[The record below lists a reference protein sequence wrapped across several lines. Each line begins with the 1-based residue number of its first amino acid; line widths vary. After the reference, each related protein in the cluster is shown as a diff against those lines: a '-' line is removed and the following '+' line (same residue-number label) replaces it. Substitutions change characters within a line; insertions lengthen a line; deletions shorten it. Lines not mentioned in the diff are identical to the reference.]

1 MKGLTKNDGDIIGFV
16 FDCLYSGVID
26 KAELKEWAIHIVSKN
41 DIDTIPSYIID
52 LMDFNGSLG
61 TLYSIMG
68 FSPGWKHT
76 KKQGNAL
83 YGISVKRGRELY
95 DAPVTSQEAV
105 ETLEQHPEIEERFR
119 ETFPFIDF

>member
-1 MKGLTKNDGDIIGFV
+1 MKGLTKNDGDLIGFV

-26 KAELKEWAIHIVSKN
+26 KEELKEWAIHIVSKN

-52 LMDFNGSLG
+52 LMDFDGSLG
-61 TLYSIMG
+61 ALYSILG
-68 FSPGWKHT
+68 FSPGWRYT

-83 YGISVKRGRELY
+83 YGISEKRGRKLY
-95 DAPVTSQEAV
+95 DAPVTAQKAMEI
-105 ETLEQHPEIEERFR
+105 LEQHPEIEKRFR